1 MKKYEKLL
9 KKKAEDIAKREALRA
24 DLKDLRGKQHDLEE
38 EMDKAAEAEDL
49 ALYQAKKAE
58 LNDISDLISIKSK
71 RLEKFTVKVDENE
84 VRDAW
89 SEYVKEYNKKFKDAW
104 NEFLKQRE
112 ALYASFKAVVIE
124 QNEALKI
131 RALLAE
137 ATGIIPDEYNGQT
150 LDNEFK
156 LMTIPDE
163 AAKHNPSLLKTAEIN
178 YFVAFGCLEVSNDKD
193 SDMTLMNQVI
203 RCHVPYKGKVV

>member
-9 KKKAEDIAKREALRA
+9 KKKAEDIAKRESLQAE
-24 DLKDLRGKQHDLEE
+24 LKDLRGKQHDLEE

-71 RLEKFTVKVDENE
+71 RLERFTVKVDENE

-89 SEYVKEYNKKFKDAW
+89 SEYVKEYNKTFKDAW
-104 NEFLKQRE
+104 NEFVKQRE
-112 ALYASFKAVVIE
+112 ALYASFKAIVLA

-137 ATGIIPDEYNGQT
+137 STGIIPDEYTGEA
-150 LDNEFK
+150 LDKEFK

-163 AAKHNPSLLKTAEIN
+163 VAKHNPSLLKAAEIN
-178 YFVAFGCLEVSNDKD
+178 YFVAVGCLECSNDKD

-203 RCHVPYKGKVV
+203 RCHVPYKGKVI